1 MRRTLLSALL
11 LGLIA
16 CGSLPQNGLAR
27 AQQSAQE
34 FNMDSRF
41 GRAEMVLE
49 RVAPAVREQYAAQ
62 HRAWGNDVHIADV
75 EIAGLKAKD
84 EHDVK
89 VFVHVSW
96 YRAEQQELR
105 GTTLEQTWRDKLTPD
120 WELVAEKRVDG
131 DVGLLGEAIV
141 YAAPDG
147 PKRPAQFPTIRLGQ
161 GEAAGAD

>member
-1 MRRTLLSALL
+1 MRRILPAIL
-11 LGLIA
+11 LGLAA
-16 CGSLPQNGLAR
+16 CGALPPNGLAR

-49 RVAPAVREQYAAQ
+49 RIAPAEREQYALQ
-62 HRAWGNDVHIADV
+62 HRAWGNDIHLADV

-84 EHDVK
+84 DHEVK

-105 GTTLEQTWRDKLTPD
+105 ATTLEQTWRDKLTPD
-120 WELVAEKRVDG
+120 WELVAEKRIDG
-131 DVGLLGEAIV
+131 DVGLLGESIV
-141 YAAPDG
+141 YAAPEA

-161 GEAAGAD
+161 GEPAGAD

>member
-1 MRRTLLSALL
+1 MRRILLPAIV
-11 LGLIA
+11 LGLPA

-41 GRAEMVLE
+41 GRTEMVLE
-49 RVAPAVREQYAAQ
+49 RVAPAAREQYGVQ

-84 EHDVK
+84 EHEVK

-96 YRAEQQELR
+96 YRA
-105 GTTLEQTWRDKLTPD
+105 D

-141 YAAPDG
+141 YAAPDT
-147 PKRPAQFPTIRLGQ
+147 PKRPAQFPTIRLGK
-161 GEAAGAD
+161 GEATGTD